1 MGNKS
6 FDKVEKNLKERGYQ
20 VRCFDTAQEAA
31 RYLDEQIDGRTVG
44 IGGSVTMDQIG
55 IYPMLEKHNTV
66 YWHLRMPQGM
76 TDAEVR
82 AKENAAEIYLSSVN
96 GLAETG
102 EMINIDGRCNRV
114 ASIFYGHEKVYLVI
128 GENKLEKDYDSAL
141 YRARNVAAPR
151 NARRVGANT
160 PCAVNMD
167 RCYDCSSPD
176 RICRGLSVLWG
187 KPIGSEFEILLIHEG
202 LGY

>member
-1 MGNKS
+1 
-6 FDKVEKNLKERGYQ
+6 
-20 VRCFDTAQEAA
+20 
-31 RYLDEQIDGRTVG
+31 
-44 IGGSVTMDQIG
+44 
-55 IYPMLEKHNTV
+55 
-66 YWHLRMPQGM
+66 MPEGM

-141 YRARNVAAPR
+141 
-151 NARRVGANT
+151 
-160 PCAVNMD
+160 
-167 RCYDCSSPD
+167 
-176 RICRGLSVLWG
+176 
-187 KPIGSEFEILLIHEG
+187 
-202 LGY
+202 

>member
-1 MGNKS
+1 
-6 FDKVEKNLKERGYQ
+6 
-20 VRCFDTAQEAA
+20 
-31 RYLDEQIDGRTVG
+31 
-44 IGGSVTMDQIG
+44 
-55 IYPMLEKHNTV
+55 
-66 YWHLRMPQGM
+66 MPQGM

-160 PCAVNMD
+160 PCAVHMD

-187 KPIGSEFEILLIHEG
+187 KPTGSEFEILLIHEE